1 MKKVEAIIRTSK
13 FEEVHAELMKL
24 GIGFMS
30 FSEVKGIGTEHAAIQ
45 QYRGTEYDVGF
56 IPRTLL
62 EIVVHDDKLDSLVE
76 CLLNTASTG
85 KVGDGKIFVSNIE
98 QAYRIRNKEKGEA
111 AL

>member
-13 FEEVHAELMKL
+13 FEEVHAELVKL

-62 EIVVHDDKLDSLVE
+62 EIVITDDKLDSLID

-85 KVGDGKIFVSNIE
+85 KIGDGKIFVSDIKE
-98 QAYRIRNKEKGEA
+98 AYRIRNKEKGES